1 MADLRR
7 VFSDVGQV
15 QARLVAAVDLCLR
28 SDFGLSLVLFESM
41 TVIAEAERCRVH
53 DLAAG
58 LGVSAG
64 GASKLVD
71 RLGAFGYCR
80 RLPNP
85 SDRRSSLLELTP
97 AGQRILAEARRSV
110 DGELECLLGGVLS
123 PAQIRQLSATLKD
136 LRFSSSA
143 LPLPADGQRWVL
155 SRSTPSASLTV
166 VDQGELPEGA

>member
-15 QARLVAAVDLCLR
+15 QAQLVAAVDLRLR
-28 SDFGLSLVLFESM
+28 SEFGLSLVLFESM
-41 TVIAEAERCRVH
+41 TVIAEAERCRVQ

-58 LGVSAG
+58 LDVSAG

-85 SDRRSSLLELTP
+85 SDRRSSLLELTV
-97 AGQRILAEARRSV
+97 AGQRVLAETRRSV
-110 DGELECLLGGVLS
+110 DEELERLLGGVLS
-123 PAQIRQLSATLKD
+123 SAQIRQLSATLAD
-136 LRFSSSA
+136 LRFSGPS

-155 SRSTPSASLTV
+155 PQSA
-166 VDQGELPEGA
+166 DGHP

>member
-15 QARLVAAVDLCLR
+15 QARLVAAVDLRLR
-28 SDFGLSLVLFESM
+28 SEFGLSLVLFESM
-41 TVIAEAERCRVH
+41 TVIAGADRCRVH

-64 GASKLVD
+64 GASKLAD
-71 RLGAFGYCR
+71 RLAASGYCR

-97 AGQRILAEARRSV
+97 GGQRILVEARRSV
-110 DGELECLLGGVLS
+110 DEELERLLGEVLS
-123 PAQIRQLSATLKD
+123 SAQIRKLSATLED
-136 LRFSSSA
+136 LRFFGPS
-143 LPLPADGQRWVL
+143 LPLPADGQSWYYRG
-155 SRSTPSASLTV
+155 PPY
-166 VDQGELPEGA
+166 GHP

>member
-15 QARLVAAVDLCLR
+15 QAQLVAAVDLRLR
-28 SDFGLSLVLFESM
+28 SEFGLSLVLFESM
-41 TVIAEAERCRVH
+41 TVIAEAERCRVQ

-58 LGVSAG
+58 LDVSAG

-85 SDRRSSLLELTP
+85 SDRRSSLLELTL

-110 DGELECLLGGVLS
+110 DEELERLLGGVLS
-123 PAQIRQLSATLKD
+123 SAQIRQLSATLED
-136 LRFSSSA
+136 LRFSGPP
-143 LPLPADGQRWVL
+143 LPLPADGRRWVL
-155 SRSTPSASLTV
+155 PQSARWVSLTL
-166 VDQGELPEGA
+166 VDRGR